1 MTWYETTA
9 GKSMGPG
16 VRMKRNEAAHKDQIS
31 VDAVLCKLRFGT
43 GRGTLPSK
51 PLQQRAP
58 SSVLEDCVGEM
69 RRRVAAGDSDP
80 AQGKATEAPM
90 TVSLTGKEWAAA
102 MVVKQESEAA
112 EKPKKKRK
120 KR

>member
-1 MTWYETTA
+1 MQAALRHRQGYVAVKNLSNNVPLLPYSRIVW
-9 GKSMGPG
+9 
-16 VRMKRNEAAHKDQIS
+16 VR
-31 VDAVLCKLRFGT
+31 C
-43 GRGTLPSK
+43 
-51 PLQQRAP
+51 
-58 SSVLEDCVGEM
+58 
-69 RRRVAAGDSDP
+69 RRVAAGDSDP

-120 KR
+120 KKRE